1 MNGNRARSAP
11 SWRVS
16 DTRPMRLKLFVLAAV
31 VMAALL
37 TEVWQCSTV
46 ASLSEQIG
54 RASRDLQKAN
64 AELLWHR
71 SQLERSS
78 NRSAVGP
85 MAGAIGLRPADPQ
98 RIVLLP
104 EEFLEPAESRGGAAA
119 GGWLAWAG
127 RAAGA
132 LVPEASAHGRRVN

>member
-1 MNGNRARSAP
+1 MKGYRARSAP
-11 SWRVS
+11 SWRVTDARS
-16 DTRPMRLKLFVLAAV
+16 LRPQVLLVAAAV
-31 VMAALL
+31 MLALL

-46 ASLSEQIG
+46 ASLGDQVV

-64 AELLWHR
+64 AELLWNK

-78 NRSAVGP
+78 SRAALGP
-85 MAGAIGLRPADPQ
+85 LAGAIGLKPADPQ

-104 EEFLEPAESRGGAAA
+104 EEFLEPGEGRGGPGP

-127 RAAGA
+127 RAAGV